1 LKLRE
6 SGVATVMK
14 KDKVVQLMHEKQ
26 QKPPKETKNDVFVS
40 VVEELVGED
49 AVHVAIALSE
59 RKEATDEEISQETG
73 IKLNDVRKI
82 LYKLHNFNLA
92 TYRRIRD
99 DSTGWFTYFWK
110 INKER
115 IYDLIKSRKKL
126 VLEKLKE
133 RLEYEKS
140 KMFFYCPNDGDTRLT
155 FEEAMESSF
164 RCPKCGSMLQHFDN
178 SEIIKVLEKKI
189 KELEEEINSTSK

>member
-1 LKLRE
+1 MKLGE
-6 SGVATVMK
+6 SGVATAMK
-14 KDKVVQLMHEKQ
+14 NDKVVQLMHEKQ
-26 QKPPKETKNDVFVS
+26 QKPTKETKNDVFVS

-49 AVHVAIALSE
+49 AVRVAIALSK

-99 DSTGWFTYFWK
+99 DNTGWFTYFWK

-164 RCPKCGSMLQHFDN
+164 KCPKCGNMLQHFDN
-178 SEIIKVLEKKI
+178 SEIIKVLEEKI
-189 KELEEEINSTSK
+189 KELEKEINGTSS

>member
-1 LKLRE
+1 LKHGE
-6 SGVATVMK
+6 SGVAIAMK
-14 KDKVVQLMHEKQ
+14 NNEVVQLMHEKV
-26 QKPPKETKNDVFVS
+26 QKHSKKTKNDVFVS

-49 AVHVAIALSE
+49 AVNVAMALSK

-73 IKLNDVRKI
+73 IRLNDVRKI

-99 DSTGWFTYFWK
+99 DSTGWFTYFWQ

-115 IYDLIKSRKKL
+115 VYDLIKSRKKL

-164 RCPKCGSMLQHFDN
+164 KCPKCGNVLQHFDN
-178 SEIIKVLEKKI
+178 SEIIKILEEKI
-189 KELEEEINSTSK
+189 RELEDEIDSTSK

>member
-1 LKLRE
+1 
-6 SGVATVMK
+6 MK
-14 KDKVVQLMHEKQ
+14 NNEVVQLMHEKV
-26 QKPPKETKNDVFVS
+26 QKQSKKTKNDVFVS

-49 AVHVAIALSE
+49 AVNVAMALSK

-73 IKLNDVRKI
+73 IRLNDVRKI

-99 DSTGWFTYFWK
+99 DSTGWFTYFWQ

-115 IYDLIKSRKKL
+115 VYDLIKSRKKL

-140 KMFFYCPNDGDTRLT
+140 KMFFYCPNDGDARLT

-164 RCPKCGSMLQHFDN
+164 KCPKCGNVLQHFDN
-178 SEIIKVLEKKI
+178 SEIIKILEEKI
-189 KELEEEINSTSK
+189 RELEEEMDSTSK